1 VDKGN
6 NEMRTLMKYTW
17 IEIKLFLRE
26 PIGAFFTLLF
36 PLMMLFLF
44 GTIYG
49 NDPSPY
55 FNGYGTVDVSVPAYT
70 AMIIGT
76 TGSMGLTITL
86 SASREKG
93 ILRRLRATPLRP
105 QVILGGQV
113 AVIFLMTAAGMLLLI
128 LAGKLVYDLRF
139 DGNPLSVALAFV
151 LSSLSFFSLGFVL
164 ASVMP
169 NARIAQVVGMVIFY
183 PMLFLSGAG
192 LPLEMLP
199 EGVRKI
205 SNFLPLTHVVTLLRG
220 MWIGDAWN
228 QHITEVIVLASLLVV
243 GVLVSAKTFRWE

>member
-1 VDKGN
+1 
-6 NEMRTLMKYTW
+6 MQALTKYTW
-17 IEIKLFLRE
+17 TEIKLFLRE
-26 PIGAFFTLLF
+26 PIGAFFTLVF

-76 TGSMGLTITL
+76 TGIMSLSITM
-86 SASREKG
+86 SAYREKG

-105 QVILGGQV
+105 QVILVAQV
-113 AVIFLMTAAGMLLLI
+113 VVIFMMTVAGMLLLI
-128 LAGKLVYDLRF
+128 LAGKLFYNLRF
-139 DGNPLSVALAFV
+139 DGNPISIALAFV
-151 LSSLSFFSLGFVL
+151 LGSLSFFSLGFVL

-169 NARIAQVVGMVIFY
+169 TARTAQVVGMVIFY

-199 EGVRKI
+199 DGVRKI
-205 SNFLPLTHVVTLLRG
+205 SDFLPLTHVVTLLRG
-220 MWIGDAWN
+220 LWIGDAWN
-228 QHITEVIVLASLLVV
+228 LHMTEVIVLAGLLVA
-243 GVLVSAKTFRWE
+243 GVLISARAFRWE